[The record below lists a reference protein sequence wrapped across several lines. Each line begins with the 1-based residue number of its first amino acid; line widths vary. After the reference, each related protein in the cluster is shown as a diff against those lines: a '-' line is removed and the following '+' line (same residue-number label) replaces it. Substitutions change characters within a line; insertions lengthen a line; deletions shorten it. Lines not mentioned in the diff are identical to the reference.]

1 MAGTASTIGKAYV
14 QILPSME
21 GIAGQMTSMLG
32 GPAQQAGQAAGAE
45 MGDAMGGSLSSGLLS
60 ALTGIGSKIADVM
73 KTAISEVTGFIADSV
88 NVGKDFDSSMSQI
101 AATMGMTSEQIKN
114 NLEFNKE
121 GDKAGETFDLLR
133 SKAKEMG
140 AATNFS
146 ASQAA
151 DGLNILAMSGY
162 DAEKSVS
169 MIEDVLHLAAA
180 GGMDMATA
188 AKDIS
193 GAMKGF
199 QDSTKDSAYYA
210 DLMAK
215 GATLANTNVTQLGEA
230 LSGAAAQGAAYKQNA
245 ESMTVALLR
254 LAEQGETGSNASTML
269 AAAMK
274 NLYTP
279 TEQAMEAMNEL
290 GVAAYDSK
298 GNYRDINTVVNE
310 LNKSLGKYSDEQQ
323 AAYINTIFGI
333 QGQEAYNKMVV
344 TSIDKQNEWADVLA
358 GASGEAEKQYS
369 TMTDNLAGDI
379 DIWNSALEG
388 FKIEISDQVMP
399 AVRDFVKFGS
409 DGLGRLTE
417 AFKSGGIEGMADE
430 FGKLLEEL
438 TEKVSDIF
446 PTILN
451 AFTKIAGGAVT
462 AFTKALPS
470 IVTAI
475 KQAIPQIAAALGSIA
490 DALIEVFPDLTD
502 AFVQLVGEIAKE
514 LPQVLPKIGQ
524 ALMTAIPA
532 LINGLTELLPIL
544 LETLTDIIEQIAQM
558 IPEIIPPLF
567 TAIVNTIPIL
577 VQTIADNLPIIIQAL
592 TDVVMA
598 IADVIPTILPVL
610 TPALTDAVCAIIEG
624 LAKAAVVLPELASA
638 VLDVTMAV
646 ADALID
652 NLPVLIDGIVQI
664 MEAIGQATI
673 DNFPEIMDAL
683 GKLLVKIVDEVE
695 GWFPKIWGALKGV
708 WTKIIDGIKNNWG
721 SFMSE
726 VYEWGDS
733 IIEAADDIAED
744 MAEFWGGLW
753 DKMVEAGAN
762 LIKGI
767 GEGIKEGW
775 KNLTGEIEEFGDTVV
790 ETFCDIFDINSPSK
804 VMEDMIGR
812 NLALGI
818 GKGFDKEIDGVSS
831 SMSSSVGA
839 VLDDMTG
846 LGLSANVSRSVTY
859 QTAGAQAADTA
870 AAQKQPFKL
879 TVEIPD
885 RRTVAEWVFPDI
897 NELMGQ
903 ETVLSTHGYAAR

>member
-88 NVGKDFDSSMSQI
+88 KTGTGFDTAMSQV
-101 AATMGMTSEQIKN
+101 AATMGTTVDEIKD
-114 NLEFNKE
+114 LREF
-121 GDKAGETFDLLR
+121 
-133 SKAKEMG
+133 AKEMG
-140 AATNFS
+140 ATTQYSATQS
-146 ASQAA
+146 AEA
-151 DGLNILAMSGY
+151 LNYMALAGY
-162 DAEKSVS
+162 DVKTS
-169 MIEDVLHLAAA
+169 MEMLPNVMNLAAA
-180 GGMDMATA
+180 GAMDLARSSDMITDTQTA
-188 AKDIS
+188 LGLSIEDTNKLVD
-193 GAMKGF
+193 
-199 QDSTKDSAYYA
+199 Q
-210 DLMAK
+210 MAK
-215 GATLANTNVTQLGEA
+215 TASKTNTSVEQLGDAMLTIGGTAKGLKGGTAELNQVLGIMADNGIKGTEA
-230 LSGAAAQGAAYKQNA
+230 GTHLRNIMLSMNPTTDAAVAAFKQ
-245 ESMTVALLR
+245 
-254 LAEQGETGSNASTML
+254 
-269 AAAMK
+269 
-274 NLYTP
+274 
-279 TEQAMEAMNEL
+279 L
-290 GVAAYDSK
+290 GLEAYDSE
-298 GNYRDINTVVNE
+298 GNLRRMSDIFGDISKALDGV
-310 LNKSLGKYSDEQQ
+310 SDEERTRILQNMFNKTDLSTVNALLDTNAERWEQ
-323 AAYINTIFGI
+323 VAA
-333 QGQEAYNKMVV
+333 E
-344 TSIDKQNEWADVLA
+344 IDKCD
-358 GASGEAEKQYS
+358 GAASAMAETQL
-369 TMTDNLAGDI
+369 DNLQGSVTI
-379 DIWNSALEG
+379 LRSAFEG
-388 FKIEISDQVMP
+388 LQIAISDEVTP
-399 AVRDFVKFGS
+399 KLKEFVDFGAE
-409 DGLGRLTE
+409 GLSRLTK
-417 AFKSGGIEGMADE
+417 AFQSGGIEGMADE
-430 FGKLLEEL
+430 LGKLLEEL
-438 TEKVSDIF
+438 TEKASDIF

-524 ALMTAIPA
+524 ALLTAIPA

-567 TAIVNTIPIL
+567 TAIVNAIPIL

-708 WTKIIDGIKNNWG
+708 WTKIIDGIKNNWA
-721 SFMSE
+721 SFMGE

-879 TVEIPD
+879 TVETPD

-897 NELMGQ
+897 NELIGQ